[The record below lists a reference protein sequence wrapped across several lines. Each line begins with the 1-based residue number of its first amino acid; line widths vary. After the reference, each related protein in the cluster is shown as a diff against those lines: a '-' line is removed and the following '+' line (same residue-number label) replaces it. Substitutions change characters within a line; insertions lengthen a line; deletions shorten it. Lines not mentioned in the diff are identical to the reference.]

1 MTKKQF
7 TALVFSICVTII
19 ALIYLG
25 FAIGMA
31 VSMGNTSDNVGDVA
45 DEHGGLGAL
54 AFAGYL
60 LMSGF
65 IVFMCYLGMLLHSLV
80 GLITAIAAVRTPS
93 RGGKIT
99 SIVLI
104 ALNGVIIAVAVIPVL
119 ISILM

>member
-7 TALVFSICVTII
+7 TALVFSICVTVI

-31 VSMGNTSDNVGDVA
+31 VSMGNTSDNVDNVA
-45 DEHGGLGAL
+45 DEFGGLGAL
-54 AFAGYL
+54 AFTGYV
-60 LMSGF
+60 LMGGF

-104 ALNGVIIAVAVIPVL
+104 VLNGVMLATAIPMILLMIIT
-119 ISILM
+119 

>member
-7 TALVFSICVTII
+7 TALVFSICVTVV
-19 ALIYLG
+19 ALIYMG

-31 VSMGNTSDNVGDVA
+31 VSMVNTSDNVGNAA

-54 AFAGYL
+54 AFAGYV
-60 LMSGF
+60 LMGGF

-80 GLITAIAAVRTPS
+80 GLITAIAAVRTES
-93 RGGKIT
+93 RGGRIT

-104 ALNGVIIAVAVIPVL
+104 ALNGVILATAIPMILLMIIA
-119 ISILM
+119 